1 MAEEGGGER
10 TEDATG
16 RRRGEFR
23 KKGQVAQ
30 SREVNTAALLTIS
43 LLFWLLYA
51 PAFWHGLNQL
61 MGHLLSSCGQYR
73 ITPLSLINL
82 LAYLLQETGLLMAPV
97 LLVGLVVG
105 FLSTFLQIGWLF
117 TTQPLT
123 PDLSKLDPIR
133 GMTRL
138 FSKRSLVELVKSLAK
153 LLLIGWIAW
162 KTIQGEFAAAL
173 LLTDAALG
181 ETVLFLGRVTALI
194 MAKICAIMI
203 VLAVIDYAFIR
214 WEMEE
219 KMKMTKQEVKEEHR
233 EIEGDPHIK
242 SKIRSIQMS
251 MARRRMMAA
260 VPKADVVITNPTH
273 VAVALLYRGKDMVAP
288 QVVAKGQEL
297 LAQRIKEIAREHNI
311 PLIENPPLA
320 RLLHAKVEV
329 GATIPEELFKA
340 VAEILAHVYSIK
352 NKKQAV

>member
-10 TEDATG
+10 TENATG

-51 PAFWHGLNQL
+51 PAFWHGLSQL
-61 MGHLLSSCGQYR
+61 MGQLLASCGQYR
-73 ITPLSLINL
+73 ITSLSLINL
-82 LAYLLQETGLLMAPV
+82 LAFLLREAGLLLVPV
-97 LLVGLVVG
+97 LVVGLVVG

-117 TTQPLT
+117 TTQPMT
-123 PDLSKLDPIR
+123 PDLTKLDPIR
-133 GMTRL
+133 GMTRF
-138 FSKRSLVELVKSLAK
+138 FSKRSLVEMVKSLAK
-153 LLLIGWIAW
+153 ILLIGWVSLQ
-162 KTIQGEFAAAL
+162 TIRGKFPEAL
-173 LLTDAALG
+173 LLADAALN
-181 ETVLFLGRVTALI
+181 ETILFLAQVTALV

-203 VLAVIDYAFIR
+203 VLAIIDYAFIR

-273 VAVALLYRGKDMVAP
+273 VAVALIYRGKDMVAP

-297 LAQRIKEIAREHNI
+297 LAQRIKEIAREHHI
-311 PLIENPPLA
+311 PLVENPPVA
-320 RLLHAKVEV
+320 RLLHSKVEV

-340 VAEILAHVYSIK
+340 VAEILAHVYSLK
-352 NKKQAV
+352 HKQRAN